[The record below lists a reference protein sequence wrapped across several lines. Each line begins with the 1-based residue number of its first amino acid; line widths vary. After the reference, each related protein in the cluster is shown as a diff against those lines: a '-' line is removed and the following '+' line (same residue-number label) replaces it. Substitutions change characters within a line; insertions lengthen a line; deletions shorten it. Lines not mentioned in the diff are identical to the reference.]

1 MPTFNSDEL
10 TKEQAYKLLNSA
22 IVPRP
27 IAWVSTV
34 SADGV
39 HNLAPFSWF
48 NAVAVM
54 PPTVAFSVGLDDLER
69 GFKDTHVNLVASGEC
84 VVNIVTEAA
93 AKAMNLTGE
102 SFDPGIDEFA
112 EARATPVPSDLVQPM
127 RVKESP
133 VQFECKLNQMV
144 TLQNEHGRNDLMI
157 CSVLRIHV
165 HESVYMGDHKIDAA
179 RLQAVGRMGGA
190 VYARTSDTFT
200 MTRHHIVK
208 NHEASRV

>member
-1 MPTFNSDEL
+1 MPTFNSEEL
-10 TKEQAYKLLNSA
+10 TKEQSYKLLNSA

-54 PPTVAFSVGLDDLER
+54 PPTVAFSIGLDDLER
-69 GFKDTHVNLVASGEC
+69 GFKDTYANLTASGEC
-84 VVNIVTEAA
+84 VINIVTEAA
-93 AKAMNLTGE
+93 AEAMNLTGE
-102 SFDPGIDEFA
+102 SFDPSTDEFS
-112 EARATPVPSDLVQPM
+112 EARLTPVPSDLVAPM

-133 VQFECKLNQMV
+133 VQFECRLHQAV
-144 TLQNEHGRNDLMI
+144 TLQNERGRNDLMI
-157 CSVLRIHV
+157 CNVLRIHV
-165 HESVYMGDHKIDAA
+165 NDAVYIGDHKIDPDK
-179 RLQAVGRMGGA
+179 LKAVARMGGS

-200 MTRHHIVK
+200 MTRRHVVK
-208 NHEASRV
+208 NHD